1 MNLKRILLIKLRY
14 IGDVVLATPLLPL
27 LARRFPS
34 ATLTFLV
41 NSGTEEVLHGNPF
54 LHRVMVLPRKGWKDQ
69 MAFYR
74 FLRQERFDGVL
85 DLSDGDRSA
94 LLSVVSGA
102 PLRIGY
108 NRDGRWR
115 GKLYTHVLPSAYGSM
130 HMIDY
135 HAQVV
140 SFLGISEPVGQPEIY
155 LRPEDEEA
163 AGRLVRKVNPDGRP
177 LVLLHPSARYV
188 FKAWPV
194 ERFAALA
201 DRLQELGMVVAI
213 IGHQREWDLGRRLS
227 DLSRSKPTNIM
238 GMTQVLQLAGMM
250 KSSALFIGNDGGP
263 MHMAAAV
270 GCPVLGLF
278 GPSEPRVWGPRG
290 RHVSVIYKGLDCREC
305 FYPGCQRGE
314 ESCMKRITVEEVF
327 ENAKALLSVRKGNQA
342 EDVSPSWRN
351 GEHPA

>member
-27 LARRFPS
+27 LAQQFPS

-41 NSGTEEVLHGNPF
+41 NPGTEEVLHGNPF

-74 FLRQERFDGVL
+74 LLRKERFDGVL
-85 DLSDGDRSA
+85 DLTDGDRSA
-94 LLSVVSGA
+94 LLSMVSGA

-108 NRDGRWR
+108 NRDRRWR

-135 HAQVV
+135 HAEVL
-140 SFLGISEPVGQPEIY
+140 SFLGISEPVGQPEVY
-155 LRPEDEEA
+155 LRSEDEEA
-163 AGRLVRKVNPDGRP
+163 AGRLRQKVSPDGRP

-213 IGHQREWDLGRRLS
+213 VGHQREYDLGRRLV
-227 DLSRSKPTNIM
+227 DLSRSKPANIM
-238 GMTQVLQLAGMM
+238 GMTQVSQLAGMM

-278 GPSEPRVWGPRG
+278 GPSDPRIWGPRG

-305 FYPGCQRGE
+305 FYPGCRRGE
-314 ESCMKRITVEEVF
+314 ESCMKLITVEEVF
-327 ENAKALLSVRKGNQA
+327 ENAKALLSMNSGSCVRDA
-342 EDVSPSWRN
+342 ESS
-351 GEHPA
+351 HLIKK